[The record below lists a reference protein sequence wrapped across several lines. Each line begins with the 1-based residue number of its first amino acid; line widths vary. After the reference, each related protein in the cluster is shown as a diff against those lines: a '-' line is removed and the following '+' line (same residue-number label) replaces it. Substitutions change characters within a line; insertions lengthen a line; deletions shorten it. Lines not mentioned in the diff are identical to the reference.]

1 MITNYVFFLCL
12 SLLFLLSLL
21 MIPYHEMLHTVG
33 VITKEEN
40 KYFVTVNIPKRYIAD
55 IGGSKIVIK
64 DEKYKV
70 DVQKITYDKINKT
83 YLYLLKIDSKKNI
96 EIKSIPEEMIFELD
110 LTTLLKQ
117 ITIKMKGWFS

>member
-1 MITNYVFFLCL
+1 
-12 SLLFLLSLL
+12 
-21 MIPYHEMLHTVG
+21 MLHTVG

-96 EIKSIPEEMIFELD
+96 QIKSIPEEMILELD

>member
-1 MITNYVFFLCL
+1 
-12 SLLFLLSLL
+12 
-21 MIPYHEMLHTVG
+21 MLHTVG

-96 EIKSIPEEMIFELD
+96 QIKSIPEEMIFELD